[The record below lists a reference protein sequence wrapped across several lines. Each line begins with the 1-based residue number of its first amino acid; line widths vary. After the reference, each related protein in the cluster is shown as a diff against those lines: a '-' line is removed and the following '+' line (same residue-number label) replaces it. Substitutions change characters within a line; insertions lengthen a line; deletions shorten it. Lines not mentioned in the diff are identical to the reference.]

1 MVTRRR
7 AVSRQKQNPSTLAQD
22 LNTGAVAALD
32 RAREIPPG
40 DERTEAM
47 HKAMALR
54 NAAELHQLLGRKR
67 GGPDLRSGRRHETCQ
82 AGDTQRQAIYR
93 LYPTNGFRGLRA

>member
-1 MVTRRR
+1 MVGAPGIDAGLSCAAGRRCDGYSMVTRPH

-22 LNTGAVAALD
+22 LNNGAVVALD
-32 RAREIPPG
+32 RAREMPPG

-54 NAAELHQLLGRKR
+54 NAAELQQLLGRNR
-67 GGPDLRSGRRHETCQ
+67 GGPDL
-82 AGDTQRQAIYR
+82 
-93 LYPTNGFRGLRA
+93 

>member
-1 MVTRRR
+1 MVTRHH
-7 AVSRQKQNPSTLAQD
+7 AVSRRRQNPSTLAQD
-22 LNTGAVAALD
+22 LNASSVAALD
-32 RAREIPPG
+32 KAREMPSG

-67 GGPDLRSGRRHETCQ
+67 GGPDL
-82 AGDTQRQAIYR
+82 
-93 LYPTNGFRGLRA
+93 